1 MQNELAIAPRDEIIS
16 NPAPGLR
23 PVIGLD
29 ELVPHGLQRLFA
41 SDGEK
46 RTVTAKRRRRT
57 TTSSGE
63 RERAEAPK
71 RDNRDSGSPPP
82 PRRPSGGSS
91 SGGSSPRPPGP
102 GGSMSPRML
111 LFIGVVVVIFLIFGG
126 PAMLF
131 NRGGDSGGSQT
142 EQATAEEPTVQQAAP
157 DIDGSGSTTSESGQ
171 STSEPVATGDGESWT
186 IMLYQD
192 ADDKVLEKDIYIDLN
207 EAERIGST
215 DRVNIVAQVD
225 RYRGG
230 YKGDGNWT
238 STKRFYVTQDDDLD
252 RVRSEEIADLG
263 ELNMSDGET
272 LIDFVTWAV
281 DAYPADRYALILSD
295 HGMGWPGGWSDPD
308 PGVLPRTDIPLA
320 GAMGDQLYLQ
330 EIDGA
335 LDEIRSRTGIEKLDL
350 VGMDACLMSH
360 IEVFSA
366 LAPHARYAV
375 ASQETEPA
383 LGWAY
388 TGFLY
393 DLVRDPSMDGG
404 QVSEL
409 IVSTYIDEDQR
420 IVDDQARA
428 DFVGAG
434 RSGTMSAQQLTKR
447 LEDNITLTAIDLSAM
462 PSVISAVND
471 FSYALSGTGQKAIAK
486 ARTYAQSYT
495 SIFGKKVPPSYIDL
509 GHFAQQAV
517 EQSQDQD
524 LVASAQAVLD
534 AVNKAVIAE
543 RHGGNK
549 SGSTGISIYFPN
561 SQLYGSPVA
570 GPQSYNA
577 VASRFVDESLWDD
590 FLAYHYTGRTF
601 DPAPAPAEVSSS
613 SADVVAPGGGEITIS
628 PVEKSSDSVAP
639 GETVLLSVDIS
650 GDNVGYIK
658 LFAGFW
664 DRDANSIYKADTDF
678 LEAGDTREI
687 GGVYYPDWGEGDF
700 TMEFEWEPFLFAID
714 DGQTK
719 ATALFEPQDYGASR
733 ELAVYTVDGIYTYTD
748 GETRVAQLHFVDGQ
762 LGQVFG
768 FANDDGS
775 GAPREIVTQVGD
787 TFTLLEQWMDLDS
800 NGRVVDITS
809 EPGTTL
815 TFGEDPFLWT
825 ELDAAA
831 GEYVVGFIV
840 EDLDGGAVES
850 YTQVTVE

>member
-1 MQNELAIAPRDEIIS
+1 
-16 NPAPGLR
+16 
-23 PVIGLD
+23 
-29 ELVPHGLQRLFA
+29 
-41 SDGEK
+41 
-46 RTVTAKRRRRT
+46 
-57 TTSSGE
+57 
-63 RERAEAPK
+63 
-71 RDNRDSGSPPP
+71 
-82 PRRPSGGSS
+82 
-91 SGGSSPRPPGP
+91 
-102 GGSMSPRML
+102 
-111 LFIGVVVVIFLIFGG
+111 
-126 PAMLF
+126 
-131 NRGGDSGGSQT
+131 
-142 EQATAEEPTVQQAAP
+142 
-157 DIDGSGSTTSESGQ
+157 
-171 STSEPVATGDGESWT
+171 
-186 IMLYQD
+186 MLYQD

-215 DRVNIVAQVD
+215 ERVNIVAQVD

-230 YKGDGNWT
+230 FNGDGNWT
-238 STKRFYVTQDDDLD
+238 STKRFYVTQDDDLN
-252 RVRSEEIADLG
+252 RVGSQEIADMG

-272 LIDFVTWAV
+272 LVDFVAWAV
-281 DAYPADRYALILSD
+281 EAYPADRYALILSD

-308 PGVLPRTDIPLA
+308 PNVRPRTNIPLA

-330 EIDGA
+330 EIDEA
-335 LDEIRSRTGIEKLDL
+335 LGEIRSRTGIEKLDL
-350 VGMDACLMSH
+350 IGMDACLMSH
-360 IEVFSA
+360 IEVFTA

-393 DLVRDPSMDGG
+393 DLVRDPAMDGG

-420 IVDDQARA
+420 VVDDQARA
-428 DFVGAG
+428 EFVGAG
-434 RSGTMSAQQLTKR
+434 RSGTISAQQLTKR
-447 LEDNITLTAIDLSAM
+447 LEDNITLTAVDLSAM
-462 PSVISAVND
+462 PSLTNAVND

-495 SIFGKKVPPSYIDL
+495 SIFGKSVPPSYIDL

-517 EQSQDQD
+517 EQSQDRD

-534 AVNKAVIAE
+534 GIGQAVIAE

-577 VASRFVDESLWDD
+577 VASRFANESLWDD

-601 DPAPAPAEVSSS
+601 DPTPAPAEVSDR
-613 SADVVAPGGGEITIS
+613 SANVVAPGKGEITVS
-628 PVEKSSDSVAP
+628 AVEQSAATVAP

-664 DRDANSIYKADTDF
+664 DQEANSIYKADTDF

-714 DGQTK
+714 DGEQK
-719 ATALFEPQDYGASR
+719 AIALFEPQNYGATP
-733 ELAVYTVDGIYTYTD
+733 ELAIYTVDGIYTYVD
-748 GETRVAQLHFVDGQ
+748 GETRVAQLQFADGRAESGLRFRQRRRQRSPTRDRAPGRRHVHHPGAVDGPGHATVV
-762 LGQVFG
+762 LSISLP
-768 FANDDGS
+768 NR
-775 GAPREIVTQVGD
+775 APR
-787 TFTLLEQWMDLDS
+787 
-800 NGRVVDITS
+800 
-809 EPGTTL
+809 
-815 TFGEDPFLWT
+815 
-825 ELDAAA
+825 
-831 GEYVVGFIV
+831 
-840 EDLDGGAVES
+840 
-850 YTQVTVE
+850 

>member
-1 MQNELAIAPRDEIIS
+1 MQNELTFAA
-16 NPAPGLR
+16 
-23 PVIGLD
+23 GLD
-29 ELVPHGLQRLFA
+29 GWVPRGLQRYFA
-41 SDGEK
+41 SSSDET

-63 RERAEAPK
+63 RERADAPT
-71 RDNRDSGSPPP
+71 RDDRDSSPPP
-82 PRRPSGGSS
+82 PHPPSGGGGGG
-91 SGGSSPRPPGP
+91 GGSRPPGS

-111 LFIGVVVVIFLIFGG
+111 LLIGAVVVLLLICGG
-126 PAMLF
+126 PTMLF
-131 NRGGDSGGSQT
+131 NGGDDSGDADT
-142 EQATAEEPTVQQAAP
+142 DQAVDAVQVQPPVAQEQAAP
-157 DIDGSGSTTSESGQ
+157 DISVGESAAVGGAN
-171 STSEPVATGDGESWT
+171 ENAAPVATGDGETWT
-186 IMLYQD
+186 VMLYQD

-225 RYRGG
+225 RYKGG
-230 YKGDGNWT
+230 FNGDGNWT
-238 STKRFYVTQDDDLD
+238 STKRFYVTQDDDLS
-252 RVRSEEIADLG
+252 RVGSEEIADMG

-272 LIDFVTWAV
+272 LIDFATWAIET
-281 DAYPADRYALILSD
+281 YPADRYALILSD

-308 PGVLPRTDIPLA
+308 PEVRIRSDIPLA
-320 GAMGDQLYLQ
+320 QAMGDELYLQ
-330 EIDGA
+330 EIDAA
-335 LDEIRSRTGIEKLDL
+335 LGEIRARTGVEKLDL

-366 LAPHARYAV
+366 LAPHARFAV

-404 QVSEL
+404 QVSKHVVE
-409 IVSTYIDEDQR
+409 TYIDEDQR
-420 IVDDQARA
+420 VVDDQARA
-428 DFVGAG
+428 EFVGGG
-434 RSGTMSAQQLTKR
+434 RSGVMSAQQLTRR
-447 LEDNITLTAIDLSAM
+447 LEDNITLTAVDLSAM
-462 PSVISAVND
+462 PSVTNAVND
-471 FSYALSGTGQKAIAK
+471 FAYALSGTGQKAIAK

-495 SIFGKKVPPSYIDL
+495 SIFGKQVPPSYIDL

-534 AVNKAVIAE
+534 SIGEAVIAE
-543 RHGGNK
+543 RHGKNK

-590 FLAYHYTGRTF
+590 FLAYHYTGQKF
-601 DPAPAPAEVSSS
+601 DPAPAPAQVPSR
-613 SADVVAPGGGEITIS
+613 SADVVAPGAGAITVS
-628 PVEKSSDSVAP
+628 PVKLSADSVAP
-639 GETVLLSVDIS
+639 GETVKLSVDIS
-650 GDNVGYIK
+650 GENVGYIK

-664 DRDANSIYKADTDF
+664 DKQANSIYKADTDF

-714 DGQTK
+714 DGQQK
-719 ATALFEPQDYGASR
+719 ALALFQPQDYGASA
-733 ELAVYTVDGIYTYTD
+733 ELAVYAVDGIYTYAD
-748 GETRVAQLHFVDGQ
+748 GEARVAELQFVDGE
-762 LGQVFG
+762 LRQVFG

-775 GAPREIVTQVGD
+775 GAPREILPQVGD
-787 TFTLLEQWMDLDS
+787 TFTILEQWMDLDA
-800 NGRVVDITS
+800 NGRVVEITS
-809 EPGTTL
+809 EPGETL
-815 TFGEDPFLWT
+815 TFGEDGLLWT

-840 EDLDGGAVES
+840 EDLDGNAVES
-850 YTQVTVE
+850 YAQITVEE